1 MGAGVELSD
10 RPGYAPEYHDPTLMK
25 LAEDCCVALCGRKK
39 VVFDYN
45 GWSTGSSDFGDVTC
59 VMPGVQF
66 FAAGAIGTG
75 HGIDYYVKDPNRMC
89 VNAVKAQLFVAD
101 ALLRDDAAAARKIIA
116 DYKPQYP
123 SIKAYLDAI
132 NELFLDKDAVQYDEH
147 GNATVD
153 FQN

>member
-10 RPGYAPEYHDPTLMK
+10 RPGYAPEYHDPTFMK

-132 NELFLDKDAVQYDEH
+132 DALTLDKDAVRYDEK
-147 GNATVD
+147 GNAIVD